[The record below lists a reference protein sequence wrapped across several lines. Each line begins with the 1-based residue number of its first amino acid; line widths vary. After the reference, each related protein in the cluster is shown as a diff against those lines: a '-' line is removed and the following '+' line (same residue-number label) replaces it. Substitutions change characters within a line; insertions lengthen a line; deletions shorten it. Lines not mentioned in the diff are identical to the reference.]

1 MKKILSIVIPTYNM
15 EKYLRHCLDSLLIED
30 GVDNMEVLVIN
41 DGSKDSSLAIAQEY
55 ESKYP
60 YTFRVIDK
68 ENGNYGSCIN
78 RGLKEATGK
87 YIKVLDADDSF
98 NTKTFREF
106 ISILKSIDVD
116 LVLTDFLFVDESN
129 KTIESRTYDY
139 IPTNKILDFEKLCSD
154 GLDMIKIMM
163 HAVTYKRENLIKMDY
178 KQTEGISYTDNEW
191 IFTPMLQV
199 KTVYHLNKP
208 LYLYLIGREG
218 QTIETSVRYKNFKQE
233 IKVTEEM
240 ISQIQSIPN
249 KNPAIESALYS
260 LLYKRIGLL
269 YKLALVSGKDHID
282 NNLVIEFDDFLKQKE
297 SNLYSLTNDLY
308 TGNRYKFYY
317 VKFWRNNKRKK
328 IADYHFWPFK
338 FFSLILTILKKNSS

>member
-15 EKYLRHCLDSLLIED
+15 EKYLRLCLDSLLIDEGLD
-30 GVDNMEVLVIN
+30 DVEVLVIN

-60 YTFRVIDK
+60 HTFRVIDK

-98 NTKTFREF
+98 NTKTFQEY

-199 KTVYHLNKP
+199 KTVYYLNKP

-240 ISQIQSIPN
+240 ISQIQSVPH
-249 KNPAIESALYS
+249 KNPVIESVLYS
-260 LLYKRIGLL
+260 MLHKRICLLYE
-269 YKLALVSGKDHID
+269 LALIIGRNHID
-282 NNLVIEFDDFLKQKE
+282 RNLIVEFDNFLKQIDP
-297 SNLYSLTNDLY
+297 NLYCLINNLHI
-308 TGNRYKFYY
+308 GNRCKFYY

-328 IADYHFWPFK
+328 IADYHFWPFRIY
-338 FFSLILTILKKNSS
+338 SYILTILRKK

>member
-15 EKYLRHCLDSLLIED
+15 EKYLRHCLDSLLIDEGLD
-30 GVDNMEVLVIN
+30 DVEVLVIN

-60 YTFRVIDK
+60 HTFRVIDK

-98 NTKTFREF
+98 STKSFQEY
-106 ISILKSIDVD
+106 ISVLKSIDVD
-116 LVLTDFLFVDESN
+116 LVLTDFLFVNESG
-129 KTIESRTYDY
+129 KVIESRKYDY
-139 IPTNKILDFEKLCSD
+139 IPANTILDFEKLCSD

-163 HAVTYKRENLIKMDY
+163 HAVTYKRENLIKMNY

-199 KTVYHLNKP
+199 KTVYHIDKP

-233 IKVTEEM
+233 KKVTEDM
-240 ISQIQSIPN
+240 ISQIQSIPY
-249 KNPAIESALYS
+249 KNPAIETVLYTM
-260 LLYKRIGLL
+260 LQKRIGML
-269 YKLALVSGKDHID
+269 YKLALVGGKDHID
-282 NNLVIEFDDFLKQKE
+282 NNLAIEFDNFLKQKD
-297 SNLYSLTNDLY
+297 SNLYCLMNDLY
-308 TGNRYKFYY
+308 TGNRYKFYF

-328 IADYHFWPFK
+328 IANYHFWPFK
-338 FFSLILTILKKNSS
+338 IFSLILSIFRK